1 MPTGCS
7 PQNDTIRA
15 PPTIAGVPVLLGDVV
30 VCPGVAAEQAASHA
44 GTLDDELALLVVHG
58 VLHVLGHDHADPDEA
73 ELMRAREL
81 EHLQR
86 HHWHG
91 PVPAGFRQ
99 EHDGEEGSR

>member
-1 MPTGCS
+1 MPV
-7 PQNDTIRA
+7 A
-15 PPTIAGVPVLLGDVV
+15 PRRRRRL
-30 VCPGVAAEQAASHA
+30 PGVAAEQAASHA

-58 VLHVLGHDHADPDEA
+58 VLHVLGHDHDDPDEA